1 MQPST
6 DLRTVLQDS
15 FGFPNFRPGQ
25 QDALEQVLSGKD
37 TLVVMPTGHGKSLIY
52 QLAALLLPGTTIVVS
67 PLISLM
73 KDQVDSLERRNFPA
87 VFINSTLTV
96 AQQRQYLNAIAAGGY
111 KIVFVAPERLRSRP
125 FLNTMARL
133 SVSLLV
139 VDEAHCLSQWGHDF
153 RPDYLRIAAARRR
166 FNACTTLALTATA
179 TSKVQDDIARL
190 LELKNE
196 KRIITGFNRPNLSL
210 EVFYTPDV
218 SNKLKLV
225 DEFLKNSDGAGIIYA
240 GTRRNTEEVAA
251 FIDETLRIPVRHY
264 HAGLDTEIRSEIQ
277 DAFISGDLPLI
288 VATNAFGMG
297 IDRPDVR
304 FVLHYAIPGS
314 MEAYYQEAGRA
325 GRDGLPARA
334 MLFYSPRDTA
344 LHEYFIEN
352 DSPNAAELRTIHQ
365 ALSAFAT
372 LHPYN
377 ESQTSVFRLDD
388 LTAHTGLPEIKTRV
402 ALEQLEAARALTRL
416 PDESGGLICVQPSAL
431 PESALQK
438 IAGQV
443 EARRKHK
450 RAMLAKM
457 VQYAETNDC
466 RRKIVLEHFGDTG
479 TAEAPICCDN
489 CLSQIEAA
497 EAEAHPAETQSE
509 RAALIVLE
517 TISRLSLGKRKL
529 AKVLK
534 GSKARDIARYTRHPN
549 YARFVDLQMVE
560 IEALIDQLLHSGY
573 LKSVGSN
580 LPTLALTSKGQNAI
594 KARIAI
600 QVDLRH
606 ITQSIYRKRRAEQEA
621 GGTIALTGQLLENGL
636 TPAQIAAERGL
647 AESTIYTHLA
657 RLIIAGKANIDAIV
671 PNDQQQLIRASI
683 QAVGSAELLFPIKV
697 RLPDSI
703 GYGPIRCVVEAWKIE
718 KGTTD
723 QEFIRNSILECVRS
737 FPGELPRSGVAKIL
751 VGSSSSR
758 IEKFTSHP
766 LYNKLAGHSRSNI
779 MAVIDAMLQEE
790 LIIQDEDRHLL
801 IPNQR
806 AEHTQ
811 PVKETTYSPELFQR
825 LRAWRLDKARA
836 MNKPA
841 YVVFSDK
848 ALRGIATA
856 QPRTSSELVAIY
868 GVGAFKA
875 EKYGPEVLALVA
887 NYLNSQR
894 ASEPADPIAAFLSRP
909 HPRPLKGPWL
919 AGWALDFHSRFEGS
933 TQVRGIIGDL
943 VYRYKYENRHQ
954 LAAELARLWA
964 ELLAEHPELP
974 KPNAIIP
981 IPPSTRREFDP
992 VTRLARAL
1000 AGQLDIPVMT
1010 SALIKTRQTRPQKE
1024 LKSLTSKRAN
1034 VAGAFALREDL
1045 TGKHLLLVDDLYDS
1059 GATLYEAARILSRGR
1074 PASIVVLTL
1083 TKTIHADH

>member
-1 MQPST
+1 MQPSA
-6 DLRTVLQDS
+6 DLKTVLQDS

-25 QDALEQVLSGKD
+25 QDALEHVLAGRD

-73 KDQVDSLERRNFPA
+73 KDQVDSLERRNIPA
-87 VFINSTLTV
+87 AFINSTLTV

-125 FLNTMARL
+125 FLKTMARL

-166 FNACTTLALTATA
+166 FKASVTLALTATA
-179 TSKVQDDIARL
+179 TLKVQDDMARL

-196 KRIITGFNRPNLSL
+196 KRIVTGFNRPNLSL

-218 SNKLKLV
+218 SNKLKLI
-225 DEFLKNSDGAGIIYA
+225 DEFLKSADGAGIIYA

-251 FIDETLRIPVRHY
+251 FIDETLRIPVRYY

-352 DSPNAAELRTIHQ
+352 DSPNAHELRTIHQ
-365 ALSAFAT
+365 AIGAFT
-372 LHPYN
+372 TPHPYD

-388 LTAHTGLPEIKTRV
+388 LTAHAGLPEIKTRV
-402 ALEQLEAARALTRL
+402 ALEQLEAASALTRL
-416 PDESGGLICVQPSAL
+416 PDESGGLICIQPHTL

-466 RRKIVLEHFGDTG
+466 RRKIILEHFGDTG
-479 TAEAPICCDN
+479 SADAPICCDN
-489 CLSQIEAA
+489 CLSQA
-497 EAEAHPAETQSE
+497 EADEAEVRPAKTQSE
-509 RAALIVLE
+509 LAALIVLE

-529 AKVLK
+529 AKVLR

-549 YARFVDLQMVE
+549 YARFAALQTAE
-560 IEALIDQLLHSGY
+560 IEALIDQLLQAGY
-573 LKSVGSN
+573 LKSVGSS
-580 LPTLALTSKGQNAI
+580 LPTLALTSKGQNAF
-594 KARIAI
+594 KERIAI
-600 QVDLRH
+600 PVDLRH
-606 ITQSIYRKRRAEQEA
+606 ITQSVSRKRRAEQEA

-657 RLIIAGKANIDAIV
+657 RLIIAGKANINTIV
-671 PNDQQQLIRASI
+671 SPDQQQLIRAAI
-683 QAVGSAELLFPIKV
+683 QTVGSVEFLSPIKDH
-697 RLPDSI
+697 LPDAI

-718 KGTTD
+718 NGTGQT
-723 QEFIRNSILECVRS
+723 R
-737 FPGELPRSGVAKIL
+737 
-751 VGSSSSR
+751 
-758 IEKFTSHP
+758 
-766 LYNKLAGHSRSNI
+766 
-779 MAVIDAMLQEE
+779 
-790 LIIQDEDRHLL
+790 
-801 IPNQR
+801 
-806 AEHTQ
+806 
-811 PVKETTYSPELFQR
+811 PVKRTTFSPELFQR
-825 LRAWRLDKARA
+825 LRAWRLDKARVI
-836 MNKPA
+836 NKPA
-841 YVVFSDK
+841 YIVFSDR

-856 QPRTSSELVAIY
+856 LPRNSCELLEVHGI
-868 GVGAFKA
+868 GAFKV
-875 EKYGPEVLALVA
+875 EQYGPEVLALVA
-887 NYLNSQR
+887 NYLNSSR
-894 ASEPADPIAAFLSRP
+894 ASEPEDPITAFLSRP

-919 AGWALDFHSRFEGS
+919 AGWALDFHSRFEGN

-974 KPNAIIP
+974 KPNAVIP
-981 IPPSTRREFDP
+981 VPPSTRREFDP
-992 VTRLARAL
+992 VTQLARAL
-1000 AGQLDIPVMT
+1000 AGQLGIPVLT
-1010 SALIKTRQTRPQKE
+1010 STLLKTRQTRPQKE
-1024 LKSLTSKRAN
+1024 LKSLAAKRAN
-1034 VAGAFALREDL
+1034 VAGAFALRADVA
-1045 TGKHLLLVDDLYDS
+1045 GKHVLLVDDLYDS
-1059 GATLYEAARILSRGR
+1059 GATLHEAARILSRGR
-1074 PASIVVLTL
+1074 PASIVILTL
-1083 TKTIHADH
+1083 TKTIHADQ